1 MSTSNRVAPARP
13 QAPRA
18 VQSSASLIPLA
29 LGILSIV
36 VSVGLAVWT
45 ATTASVIPVLGEVK
59 FPAASPS
66 TWPLS
71 LGGYVLT
78 PITVI
83 IALGWD
89 RAAQRGGLRDRNFIL
104 KPTYSDTLRWL
115 TGAAF
120 LISLWHILNLA
131 VALASGGGF
140 SS

>member
-13 QAPRA
+13 SVQRLVQA
-18 VQSSASLIPLA
+18 SASFVPLV

-36 VSVGLAVWT
+36 ASVGLGIWS
-45 ATTASVIPVLGEVK
+45 ATTASVIPVLGELRL
-59 FPAASPS
+59 PAALPS

-71 LGGYVLT
+71 LGGYILT

-104 KPTYSDTLRWL
+104 KPLYSDALRWL
-115 TGAAF
+115 TVAAF
-120 LISLWHILNLA
+120 VISLWHILNLA
-131 VALASGGGF
+131 VALASEGGF